1 MEHHHTQ
8 QMYMNTPVNRAL
20 LILAAHCLF
29 QLGFANASEAVAD
42 GTFVRSFLDTHC
54 IRCHGEKKS
63 KGDVTLHKLST
74 ASKAATDLSVWK
86 KVFEQLESGEMPP
99 EESKQPT
106 TAGREQVLIWIK
118 NTLKA
123 GGGSVDEFRVL
134 ASAHGNW
141 VDHDALFSG
150 KAFGESGTLGRVW
163 RLTPGGYLSIII
175 RLNKELNLG
184 LNDVRSSNGLSI
196 RAPWALAR
204 KWDFQDYSAALRLTE
219 PELDHHLNNCIQIAE
234 SMVPRIAKGGSP
246 LKKVQALLTAGKA
259 ATSEQVEA
267 AVIEM
272 FDYVLH
278 LQLEPA
284 ELRKYSQ
291 ALTADLQSRDATKAV
306 TRFVVQV
313 LHHPEMLFRVEKP
326 VGTATRSLM
335 SPHQLARSIAFGL
348 TDSEPD
354 PAIWQAAAEGKLTSG
369 ADVRRQVERI
379 LNDPQIPKPRILR
392 FFQEYFGYHLAE
404 GVSKERVTLE
414 TKLGN
419 KATNLDQ
426 FPSENFTY
434 DTDRLVEWV
443 LASDKQVLRTLLT
456 TQKTFFLAKYSDDMD
471 RTEARL
477 EFEKKRDAEIA
488 ARDNKPFDPD
498 APKYKLRR
506 EEPGANVWPLWLQ
519 IYGFVTE
526 KDKWYKLVSY
536 DIAPPPSGVG
546 LDFETWYK
554 NKGGPFDFP
563 PNQRMGILT
572 QPSWLVAMSSNFDN
586 HAIHRGRWI
595 RERMLGGRVP
605 EVPITVNAMLPEEP
619 HNGLRERMRVTREEY
634 CWKCHKSMDPLG
646 LVFEQYDHVG
656 RYREKEIVVDKE
668 KTEAEKKRNPGALD
682 IMKLVP
688 FDTTGAITDS
698 GDPKLDGP
706 VNGPFEFIKKLVE
719 SERVEQVFVRH
730 VFRYFLG
737 RNETLADGPVLVA
750 AHKAYRD
757 SNGSFKALLVSLLT
771 SDAFLYRT
779 APVLAKNF
787 P

>member
-1 MEHHHTQ
+1 
-8 QMYMNTPVNRAL
+8 MYMNTPVNRAL

-74 ASKAATDLSVWK
+74 DSKAATDLSVWK

-106 TAGREQVLIWIK
+106 TAGRQQALIWIK

-150 KAFGESGTLGRVW
+150 KAFGESGTPGRVW

-184 LNDVRSSNGLSI
+184 LNDPRSDNLLI
-196 RAPWALAR
+196 RVPWALAR

-219 PELDHHLNNCIQIAE
+219 PELDHHLNNCVQIAE

-246 LKKVQALLTAGKA
+246 LKKVQALLSAGKA

-272 FDYVLH
+272 FDYVLR

-291 ALTADLQSRDATKAV
+291 ALTADLQSRDAIKAV

-354 PAIWQAAAEGKLTSG
+354 PALWQAAAEGKLTSG

-392 FFQEYFGYHLAE
+392 FFQEYFDYHLAE
-404 GVSKERVTLE
+404 GVDKERVTLE
-414 TKLGN
+414 RRLGN

-426 FPSENFTY
+426 FPSEHFTY

-456 TQKTFFLAKYSDDMD
+456 TQKTFFLAQWSDFFDKL
-471 RTEARL
+471 EATREL
-477 EFEKKRDAEIA
+477 QKKRDAERA
-488 ARDNKPFDPD
+488 ARDNQPFDPEN
-498 APKYKLRR
+498 PKYKVQR
-506 EEPGANVWPLWLQ
+506 EEPRHNVWPTWRQ
-519 IYGFVTE
+519 FYGFVTE
-526 KDKWYKLVSY
+526 KDKWHNEVSKG
-536 DIAPPPSGVG
+536 IAPPPSGVG
-546 LDFETWYK
+546 LDLETYY
-554 NKGGPFDFP
+554 KGGPFDFP
-563 PNQRMGILT
+563 PGQRMGILT

-586 HAIHRGRWI
+586 HPIHRGRWI

-605 EVPITVNAMLPEEP
+605 EVPITVNAMLPQEP

-634 CWKCHKSMDPLG
+634 CWKCHKLMDPLG

-706 VNGPFEFIKKLVE
+706 VNGPFEFIKKLAE

-757 SNGSFKALLVSLLT
+757 SGGSFKALLASLLT

-779 APVLAKNF
+779 APVLAKNS

>member
-1 MEHHHTQ
+1 
-8 QMYMNTPVNRAL
+8 MNTPVNRAL

-54 IRCHGEKKS
+54 ISCHGEKKS

-74 ASKAATDLSVWK
+74 ASKAATDLSLWK

-106 TAGREQVLIWIK
+106 TAGRQQALIWIK

-163 RLTPGGYLSIII
+163 RLTPGGYLSIIS

-184 LNDVRSSNGLSI
+184 LNDARSSNGLSI

-278 LQLEPA
+278 LQLEPE
-284 ELRKYSQ
+284 ELQKYSK
-291 ALTADLQSRDATKAV
+291 ALTADLQSREAIKAV
-306 TRFVVQV
+306 TRFAVQV
-313 LHHPEMLFRVEKP
+313 LHHSEMLFREEMP
-326 VGTATRSLM
+326 LGTATRSIM

-354 PAIWQAAAEGKLTSG
+354 PALWQAAAEGKLASG
-369 ADVRRQVERI
+369 AGVQRQVERI

-404 GVSKERVTLE
+404 DVSKEKVTLDR
-414 TKLGN
+414 KLGQ
-419 KATNLDQ
+419 TPIEVPTQ
-426 FPSENFTY
+426 FPGDYLVY

-456 TQKTFFLAKYSDDMD
+456 TQKTFVLANFSDSWN
-471 RTEARL
+471 RAEAKL
-477 EFEKKRDAEIA
+477 EVQKRKDAEKA
-488 ARDNKPFDPD
+488 AKENKPFDPE
-498 APKYKLRR
+498 AKAYKVKRDL
-506 EEPGANVWPLWLQ
+506 PQHNAWPCMLQ
-519 IYGFVTE
+519 IYGFVA
-526 KDKWYKLVSY
+526 KDITWHDGVYKG
-536 DIAPPPSGVG
+536 IAPPPSGVA
-546 LDFETWYK
+546 LEPEQWYK
-554 NKGGPFDFP
+554 SEPVDFP
-563 PNQRMGILT
+563 PGQRMGILT
-572 QPSWLVAMSSNFDN
+572 QPSWLV
-586 HAIHRGRWI
+586 
-595 RERMLGGRVP
+595 
-605 EVPITVNAMLPEEP
+605 
-619 HNGLRERMRVTREEY
+619 
-634 CWKCHKSMDPLG
+634 
-646 LVFEQYDHVG
+646 
-656 RYREKEIVVDKE
+656 
-668 KTEAEKKRNPGALD
+668 
-682 IMKLVP
+682 
-688 FDTTGAITDS
+688 
-698 GDPKLDGP
+698 
-706 VNGPFEFIKKLVE
+706 
-719 SERVEQVFVRH
+719 
-730 VFRYFLG
+730 
-737 RNETLADGPVLVA
+737 
-750 AHKAYRD
+750 
-757 SNGSFKALLVSLLT
+757 
-771 SDAFLYRT
+771 
-779 APVLAKNF
+779 
-787 P
+787 

>member
-106 TAGREQVLIWIK
+106 TAGRQQAMISIK

-272 FDYVLH
+272 FDYVLR

-284 ELRKYSQ
+284 ELRDYSQ

-392 FFQEYFGYHLAE
+392 FFQEYFAYHLAE
-404 GVSKERVTLE
+404 GLSKERVTLE

-426 FPSENFTY
+426 FPSEHFTY

-456 TQKTFFLAKYSDDMD
+456 TQKTFFLAQWSDSFDEL
-471 RTEARL
+471 EATREL
-477 EFEKKRDAEIA
+477 QKKRDAEIA

-506 EEPGANVWPLWLQ
+506 EEPGHNVWPTWLQ

-526 KDKWYKLVSY
+526 KDKWHKEISKG
-536 DIAPPPSGVG
+536 IAPPPSGVA
-546 LDFETWYK
+546 LEPEQWY
-554 NKGGPFDFP
+554 KGGPFDVP
-563 PNQRMGILT
+563 PGQRMGILT

-646 LVFEQYDHVG
+646 LVFEQYDHIG
-656 RYREKEIVVDKE
+656 RFRVKEIVTDKE
-668 KTEAEKKRNPGALD
+668 KTDAEKRRDPNSLD
-682 IMKLVP
+682 VLKIVP
-688 FDTTGAITDS
+688 FDATGAITDS

-779 APVLAKNF
+779 APVLAKNS

>member
-1 MEHHHTQ
+1 
-8 QMYMNTPVNRAL
+8 MYMNTPVNRAL

-106 TAGREQVLIWIK
+106 TAGRQQAMISIK

-219 PELDHHLNNCIQIAE
+219 PELDHHLNNCVRIAE
-234 SMVPRIAKGGSP
+234 GMVPQIAKGGSGSP
-246 LKKVQALLTAGKA
+246 LKKVQALLSAGKA

-278 LQLEPA
+278 LQLEPE

-291 ALTADLQSRDATKAV
+291 ALTADLQSREATKAV
-306 TRFVVQV
+306 TRFAVQV
-313 LHHPEMLFRVEKP
+313 LHHSEMLFREEMP
-326 VGTATRSLM
+326 LGTATRSIM

-348 TDSEPD
+348 TDCEPD
-354 PAIWQAAAEGKLTSG
+354 PALWQAAAEGGLTSG
-369 ADVRRQVERI
+369 AGVQGQVERI

-404 GVSKERVTLE
+404 DVSKEKVTLDR
-414 TKLGN
+414 KLGQKN
-419 KATNLDQ
+419 IEVPTQ
-426 FPSENFTY
+426 FPGENLVY

-456 TQKTFFLAKYSDDMD
+456 TQKTFVLARFSDDLN
-471 RTEARL
+471 RAEARI
-477 EFEKKRDAEIA
+477 EVQKRKDAERA
-488 ARDNKPFDPD
+488 AKENKPFDPD
-498 APKYKLRR
+498 AKAYKVRR
-506 EEPGANVWPLWLQ
+506 ELPGDAWPSWLQ
-519 IYGFVTE
+519 IYGFVA
-526 KDKWYKLVSY
+526 KDVTWHPLVYKG
-536 DIAPPPSGVG
+536 IAPPPSGVA
-546 LDFETWYK
+546 LEPEQWYK
-554 NKGGPFDFP
+554 SEPVDFP
-563 PNQRMGILT
+563 PGQRMGILT

>member
-1 MEHHHTQ
+1 
-8 QMYMNTPVNRAL
+8 MYMNTPVNRAL

-42 GTFVRSFLDTHC
+42 GTFVRSFLDTPS
-54 IRCHGEKKS
+54 ISCHGEKKS
-63 KGDVTLHKLST
+63 KGDVTLHKLSA

-106 TAGREQVLIWIK
+106 TAGRQQAMISIK

-123 GGGSVDEFRVL
+123 GGSSVDEFRVL
-134 ASAHGNW
+134 DSAHGNW

-150 KAFGESGTLGRVW
+150 KAFGESGTPGRVW

-175 RLNKELNLG
+175 RLNTELNLG
-184 LNDVRSSNGLSI
+184 LNDARSSNGLSI
-196 RAPWALAR
+196 RVPWALER
-204 KWDFQDYSAALRLTE
+204 KWDFQDYSTALRLTE
-219 PELDHHLNNCIQIAE
+219 PELDHHLNNCVQIAE

-246 LKKVQALLTAGKA
+246 LKKVQALLSAGKT

-272 FDYVLH
+272 FDYVLR

-284 ELRKYSQ
+284 ELRDYSQ

-335 SPHQLARSIAFGL
+335 SPHQLARSLAFGL

-392 FFQEYFGYHLAE
+392 FFQEYFAYHLAE
-404 GVSKERVTLE
+404 GLSKERVTLE

-426 FPSENFTY
+426 FPSEHFTY

-456 TQKTFFLAKYSDDMD
+456 TQKTFFLAQWSDSFDKL
-471 RTEARL
+471 EATREL
-477 EFEKKRDAEIA
+477 QKKRDAERA
-488 ARDNKPFDPD
+488 ARDNKPFDPEN
-498 APKYKLRR
+498 PKYKVQR
-506 EEPGANVWPLWLQ
+506 EEPRHNVWPTWLQ
-519 IYGFVTE
+519 FYGFVTE
-526 KDKWYKLVSY
+526 KDKWHKEVSKG
-536 DIAPPPSGVG
+536 IAPPPSGVG
-546 LDFETWYK
+546 LDLETYY
-554 NKGGPFDFP
+554 KGGPFDFP
-563 PNQRMGILT
+563 PGQRMGILT

-634 CWKCHKSMDPLG
+634 CWKCHKLMDPLG

-656 RYREKEIVVDKE
+656 RFRTMEIVE
-668 KTEAEKKRNPGALD
+668 MTEAEKKQNPHVRLG
-682 IMKLVP
+682 MKTVP

-750 AHKAYRD
+750 AHKAYRK
-757 SNGSFKALLVSLLT
+757 SGGSFKALLASLLT

-779 APVLAKNF
+779 APVLAKNS

>member
-1 MEHHHTQ
+1 
-8 QMYMNTPVNRAL
+8 
-20 LILAAHCLF
+20 
-29 QLGFANASEAVAD
+29 
-42 GTFVRSFLDTHC
+42 
-54 IRCHGEKKS
+54 
-63 KGDVTLHKLST
+63 
-74 ASKAATDLSVWK
+74 
-86 KVFEQLESGEMPP
+86 
-99 EESKQPT
+99 
-106 TAGREQVLIWIK
+106 
-118 NTLKA
+118 
-123 GGGSVDEFRVL
+123 
-134 ASAHGNW
+134 
-141 VDHDALFSG
+141 
-150 KAFGESGTLGRVW
+150 
-163 RLTPGGYLSIII
+163 
-175 RLNKELNLG
+175 
-184 LNDVRSSNGLSI
+184 
-196 RAPWALAR
+196 
-204 KWDFQDYSAALRLTE
+204 
-219 PELDHHLNNCIQIAE
+219 
-234 SMVPRIAKGGSP
+234 
-246 LKKVQALLTAGKA
+246 
-259 ATSEQVEA
+259 
-267 AVIEM
+267 
-272 FDYVLH
+272 
-278 LQLEPA
+278 
-284 ELRKYSQ
+284 
-291 ALTADLQSRDATKAV
+291 
-306 TRFVVQV
+306 
-313 LHHPEMLFRVEKP
+313 MLFRVEKP
-326 VGTATRSLM
+326 VGRATRSLM

-354 PAIWQAAAEGKLTSG
+354 PALWQAAAEGKLTSG
-369 ADVRRQVERI
+369 AGVQGQVERI

-426 FPSENFTY
+426 FPSEQFTY

-506 EEPGANVWPLWLQ
+506 EEPGHNVWPTWLQ

-526 KDKWYKLVSY
+526 KDKWHKESSKG
-536 DIAPPPSGVG
+536 IAPPPSNVG

-554 NKGGPFDFP
+554 NKGGPFDAP
-563 PNQRMGILT
+563 PGQRMGILT
-572 QPSWLVAMSSNFDN
+572 QPSWLVSMSSNFDN

-634 CWKCHKSMDPLG
+634 CWKCHKSMDPMG

-656 RYREKEIVVDKE
+656 RYREKEIVMDKE
-668 KTEAEKKRNPGALD
+668 KTAAEKRREPKSLD
-682 IMKLVP
+682 VMKLVP
-688 FDTTGAITDS
+688 FDTTGTITDS

-706 VNGPFEFIKKLVE
+706 VNGPFEFIKKLAE

-757 SNGSFKALLVSLLT
+757 SGGSFKALVASLLT

-779 APVLAKNF
+779 APVLAKNS